1 MWQRSLKNVRG
12 KGGVGGGGRGRESA
26 DRKHRYLMAVCKCRF
41 NVPIKRVCPAF
52 RGLLLGLS
60 VLTTLNFILPGKEA
74 H

>member
-1 MWQRSLKNVRG
+1 M
-12 KGGVGGGGRGRESA
+12 ESA

-41 NVPIKRVCPAF
+41 NVPIKRVCSPF